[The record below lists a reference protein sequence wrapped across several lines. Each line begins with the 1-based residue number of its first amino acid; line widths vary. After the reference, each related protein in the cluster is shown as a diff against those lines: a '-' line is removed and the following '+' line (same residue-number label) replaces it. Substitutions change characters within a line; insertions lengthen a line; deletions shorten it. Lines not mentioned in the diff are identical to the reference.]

1 MKVINRLLDSELALS
16 IICGLVLSAL
26 TIQFIIVSTN

>member
-1 MKVINRLLDSELALS
+1 MLNKLLDNEWVIMIGS
-16 IICGLVLSAL
+16 GLIMAAL